1 MIDKRE
7 LLEKTRERS
16 LTLAI
21 IEKDYVIGWLLFG
34 LSRIHTLVFKGGTAL
49 SKVYFPTTWRLSEDV
64 DFANTGTHLEIAN
77 RLNEVF
83 ALIKEKSG
91 IGFTL
96 KRKYSNPDYLQLKI
110 QHAAILGK
118 NWVKMD
124 VTRETPLDET
134 SDKDLQRTY
143 SDYPSFKVKTESIE
157 EIFAEKLRAI
167 IERTKSRDYYDVWR
181 LTGLGVNQEKAGRF
195 FRKKCEAKDISFQ
208 GIDQLFPKDIA
219 AVLKP
224 YWERELGRLV
234 HPLPRLERVLK
245 DLKSKL
251 DFLSYN
257 YRRPGPRCQNP

>member
-7 LLEKTRERS
+7 LLEKTRERN

-34 LSRIHTLVFKGGTAL
+34 LSRIHTLVFKGATAL

-64 DFANTGTHLEIAN
+64 DFANTGTHSEIADS
-77 RLNEVF
+77 LNAVF
-83 ALIKEKSG
+83 TLIKEKSG

-96 KRKYSNPDYLQLKI
+96 KSEYSNPDYLQVKI
-110 QHAAILGK
+110 QYAAILGK
-118 NWVKMD
+118 NWVKID
-124 VTRETPLDET
+124 ITRETPLDET
-134 SDKDLQRTY
+134 SHKDLQRMY

-167 IERTKSRDYYDVWR
+167 IERTKCRDYYDVWR
-181 LTGLGVNQEKAGRF
+181 LTELRVNREKVGQF
-195 FRKKCEAKDISFQ
+195 FRKKCEAKHVSFQ

-234 HPLPRLERVLK
+234 CPLPRLENVLS

-251 DFLSYN
+251 DFLS
-257 YRRPGPRCQNP
+257 